1 VTRVKNDLSVEPADD
16 QTMRFEK
23 SADSRVE
30 AESEDVCLLAAIAEG
45 DQQALATVYR
55 RHGTLIYSLIVRILV
70 NEMEAQ
76 EVMQDTF
83 LQIWRRALKYNPER
97 SSAIAW
103 MIMIARGLAL
113 DRLRARSRRSTGHAA
128 YEREIAS
135 MEVEVNRPQTE
146 RDELA
151 AACAS
156 ALNNLPESQGR
167 ALQLAFLRGWT
178 HEEIAS
184 AIGEPLGTV
193 KARIRRGL
201 LVLRKMLKDY
211 HA

>member
-1 VTRVKNDLSVEPADD
+1 VESAED
-16 QTMRFEK
+16 QTTQFEK
-23 SADSRVE
+23 PGDSLAPDAR
-30 AESEDVCLLAAIAEG
+30 EDARLLAMVAEG
-45 DQQALATVYR
+45 DQRALAAFYHR
-55 RHGTLIYSLIVRILV
+55 RSRLIYSLLVRMLV

-76 EVMQDTF
+76 EALQDTF
-83 LQIWRRALKYNPER
+83 MQIWRRAREYDSER
-97 SSAIAW
+97 AAPVGWIV
-103 MIMIARGLAL
+103 MIARGLGL
-113 DRLRARSRRSTGHAA
+113 DRLRARSRRTAGHAA
-128 YEREIAS
+128 YEREVAS
-135 MEVEVNRPQTE
+135 LEVEVNGARQTE

-156 ALNNLPESQGR
+156 ALNNMPEPQGR

-178 HEEIAS
+178 HEEIAC

-201 LVLRKMLKDY
+201 QALRKTLRDY

>member
-1 VTRVKNDLSVEPADD
+1 VKNDLCVEPAEI
-16 QTMRFEK
+16 QAARFDK
-23 SADSRVE
+23 SADLHAQAACADAR
-30 AESEDVCLLAAIAEG
+30 LLGAMAEG
-45 DQQALATVYR
+45 DQHALATLYR
-55 RHGTLIYSLIVRILV
+55 HRGALIYSLLVRILG

-83 LQIWRRALKYNPER
+83 LQIWRRAKRYDPAR

-103 MIMIARGLAL
+103 MIMIARGLAM
-113 DRLRARSRRSTGHAA
+113 DRLRARSRRSMGQVA
-128 YEREIAS
+128 YEREVAS
-135 MEVEVNRPQTE
+135 LEVEIHGVHQSDH
-146 RDELA
+146 DELA
-151 AACAS
+151 TACAC
-156 ALNNLPESQGR
+156 ALNHLPESQGR

-184 AIGEPLGTV
+184 ANGEPLGTV

-201 LVLRKMLKDY
+201 LALRKILKDY